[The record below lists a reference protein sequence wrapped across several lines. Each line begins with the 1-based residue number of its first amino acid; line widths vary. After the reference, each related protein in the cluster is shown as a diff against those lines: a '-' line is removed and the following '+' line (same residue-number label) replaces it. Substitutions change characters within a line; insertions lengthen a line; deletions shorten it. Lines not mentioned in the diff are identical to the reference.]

1 MDLMISKH
9 LLMRCGIQPSE
20 INKLSVEDV
29 VLFKH
34 FDKEM
39 REYETKSLANE
50 ISKIM
55 SKILGG

>member
-1 MDLMISKH
+1 MISKH

-39 REYETKSLANE
+39 REYETDSLANK

-55 SKILGG
+55 AKAFGG